1 MQQEMRLGKKSLI
14 DFGFRL
20 PSALDNRP
28 LNFDEFY
35 SKINQ
40 VIYVS
45 ATPGP
50 FEREHSAQ
58 QVEQVI
64 RPTGLVDPEVSVRPV
79 EGQIDDLLSEIH
91 LRLERKERVL
101 VTTLTK
107 KWRRISPLILKIWEL
122 KSATCIMMWTP

>member
-1 MQQEMRLGKKSLI
+1 MSYFPKDFLLFVDESHVTLPQVRGMNAGDAARKKNLI

-20 PSALDNRP
+20 PSAIDNRP

-40 VIYVS
+40 AIYVS

-50 FEREHSAQ
+50 FEKEHSAQ

-64 RPTGLVDPEVSVRPV
+64 R
-79 EGQIDDLLSEIH
+79 
-91 LRLERKERVL
+91 K
-101 VTTLTK
+101 
-107 KWRRISPLILKIWEL
+107 SPFGR
-122 KSATCIMMWTP
+122 